1 MGKIYWEIYNKN
13 KNYIQSVTGKV
24 ITSDKFKESHPNAD
38 EVVFLIQTDE
48 TRKIMIG
55 EAVLLTKRYEHNI
68 PLNLS
73 DEEAV
78 KMIEDLENKEAQER
92 EESSKRHVK
101 QQKLLTKI
109 RLKREK
115 IELKKAVEDSLITE
129 EEYKDATGEEYS
141 GSEQI
146 SEFSDNSSIKSSE
159 EKEES
164 SNKK

>member
-1 MGKIYWEIYNKN
+1 MGKICWEIYNKN

-24 ITSDKFKESHPNAD
+24 ITPDKFKESHPNVN

-92 EESSKRHVK
+92 EESSKRYVK

-115 IELKKAVEDSLITE
+115 IELKKAVEDGLITE

-141 GSEQI
+141 ESEQI
-146 SEFSDNSSIKSSE
+146 SNILDSSNAKSVEDNNSFVE
-159 EKEES
+159 EK
-164 SNKK
+164 